1 MRKKSKLRSMENVW
15 MVFSVPEHMIFEVL
29 SMELIMMYSILKQIN
44 VLPETTMQRLSV
56 RKKVKN
62 KIQLQKDLGLNED
75 PNAML
80 IGIVSRLTDQ
90 KGFDLIAYVNG

>member
-1 MRKKSKLRSMENVW
+1 MENVW

-56 RKKVKN
+56 RKKLRIRSSFR
-62 KIQLQKDLGLNED
+62 KILELNED

-90 KGFDLIAYVNG
+90 KALT